1 MEQLALIV
9 PGMWADHHVIAVRGL
24 FRDAEGIDV
33 TGASA
38 MDATLRL
45 EYDPA
50 KTDPQ
55 RIAAQLEQ
63 AGYATGEAPDA
74 DAPPTDKP
82 AWLDLRGARHRD
94 RPRRPHY
101 VGRPPQVLIA
111 LVLCTSACP
120 LSARAP
126 GRAHGAACPPPGR
139 EGVASWMTRATPTSS
154 R

>member
-1 MEQLALIV
+1 MEQLALSV

-24 FRDAEGIDV
+24 FREAEGIDV

-55 RIAAQLEQ
+55 SIAARLEQ
-63 AGYATGEAPDA
+63 AGYPTGDAPAA

-82 AWLDLRGARHRD
+82 AWATSGVRVTTTDPADLAMSGDHRK
-94 RPRRPHY
+94 Y
-101 VGRPPQVLIA
+101 
-111 LVLCTSACP
+111 
-120 LSARAP
+120 
-126 GRAHGAACPPPGR
+126 
-139 EGVASWMTRATPTSS
+139 
-154 R
+154 

>member
-24 FRDAEGIDV
+24 FREEEGVEV

-55 RIAAQLEQ
+55 RIAARLE
-63 AGYATGEAPDA
+63 AGRLRHRRAAPDA

-82 AWLDLRGARHRD
+82 AWLTAGVRVTATDPVDLTMSGDHRK
-94 RPRRPHY
+94 Y
-101 VGRPPQVLIA
+101 
-111 LVLCTSACP
+111 
-120 LSARAP
+120 
-126 GRAHGAACPPPGR
+126 
-139 EGVASWMTRATPTSS
+139 
-154 R
+154 